1 MTCKNVMFSL
11 RGESFLLDFF
21 QFFSPTRIV
30 GGTPGF
36 LAQLG
41 PELEDF
47 RGLKVGV
54 VMDRVIEKLGL
65 LDTLLASLQEVEM
78 TVAATFSDVPQ
89 DSDVAVVEDVAR
101 RFQDAGVHLLLAM
114 GGGSV
119 IDTAK
124 AVNIVLTHG
133 GDLRDYQGAQVLT
146 KPLLPLIVVPTTVG
160 TGSEVTMVSVVVD
173 RADHR
178 KLTFV
183 DRAIAPTLAVLDPAV
198 TFTLPPSLVATTAM
212 DALTHALEAFIDLEH
227 SPFSDAWAVAAASMI
242 RQNLLPALNDSGF
255 EEARANLQIAS
266 TMAGVAF
273 NHSMVG
279 IVHALAHSL
288 GGVAGVPHGLA
299 NTLMLCEGLQSNLET
314 AMDRMSEIGLRAG
327 FLEQSS
333 GDDFR
338 DSQAMIQSVREFQQ
352 QVMELAQ
359 LPRNLKQ
366 AGVTEDQLEFL
377 VERASEDGT
386 LVYNPKVVEP
396 EEILQMY
403 RNMMGE

>member
-1 MTCKNVMFSL
+1 M
-11 RGESFLLDFF
+11 LDFY

-47 RGLKVGV
+47 RGRKVGV
-54 VMDRVIEKLGL
+54 VTDWVIEKLGL
-65 LDTLLASLQEVEM
+65 LDTLQASLQEVEIA
-78 TVAATFSDVPQ
+78 TVATFSDVPQ
-89 DSDVAVVEDVAR
+89 DSDVAVVEDVAHL
-101 RFQDAGVHLLLAM
+101 FQDAGVNLLLAM

-173 RADHR
+173 RADRR

-183 DRAIAPTLAVLDPAV
+183 DRAIAPALAVLDPAV

-227 SPFSDAWAVAAASMI
+227 SPFSDAWAVAAASLI
-242 RQNLLPALNDSGF
+242 RQNLLPALNESGF

-299 NTLMLCEGLQSNLET
+299 NTLMLCEGLQSNLD
-314 AMDRMSEIGLRAG
+314 AAANRMSEIGLRAG
-327 FLEQSS
+327 FLEQSR
-333 GDDFR
+333 GDDFH
-338 DSQAMIQSVREFQQ
+338 DGQSVIQSIREFQQ
-352 QVMELAQ
+352 QVVELAG

-366 AGVTEDQLEFL
+366 AGVTEGQLQLL

-403 RNMMGE
+403 MNMMGE

>member
-1 MTCKNVMFSL
+1 M
-11 RGESFLLDFF
+11 LDFY

-47 RGLKVGV
+47 RGRKVGV
-54 VMDRVIEKLGL
+54 VTDWVIEKLGL
-65 LDTLLASLQEVEM
+65 LDTLQASLQEVEIA
-78 TVAATFSDVPQ
+78 TVATFSDVPQ
-89 DSDVAVVEDVAR
+89 DSDVAVVEDVAHL
-101 RFQDAGVHLLLAM
+101 FQDAGVNLLLAM

-133 GDLRDYQGAQVLT
+133 GDLRDCQGAQVLT

-173 RADHR
+173 RADRR

-183 DRAIAPTLAVLDPAV
+183 DRAIAPALAVLDPAV

-227 SPFSDAWAVAAASMI
+227 SPFSDAWAVAAASLI
-242 RQNLLPALNDSGF
+242 RQNLLPALNESGF

-299 NTLMLCEGLQSNLET
+299 NTLMLCEGLQSNLD
-314 AMDRMSEIGLRAG
+314 AAANRMSEIGLRAG
-327 FLEQSS
+327 FLEQSR
-333 GDDFR
+333 GDDFH
-338 DSQAMIQSVREFQQ
+338 DGQSVIQSIREFQQ
-352 QVMELAQ
+352 QVVELAG

-366 AGVTEDQLEFL
+366 AGVTEGQLQLL

-403 RNMMGE
+403 MNMMGE